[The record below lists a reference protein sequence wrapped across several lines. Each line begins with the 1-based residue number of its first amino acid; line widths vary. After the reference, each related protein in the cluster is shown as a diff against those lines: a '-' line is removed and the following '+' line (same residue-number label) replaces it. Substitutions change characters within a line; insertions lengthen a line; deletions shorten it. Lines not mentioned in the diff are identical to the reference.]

1 MFHTSDLIGF
11 VVQRRNENSF
21 AWHSLTYVSAK
32 FPHPMHTP
40 LFKSFS
46 TINHGSGNYETPCAS
61 PALST
66 TTVSTFTI
74 IREAKRDEMHTL
86 STRSGWQ
93 LRSDAETERT
103 GIKIMWPTPMSF
115 SLSMPPPVGRCV
127 LLIYFPRTSLADRCD
142 DILRSATAWQR
153 RVPRLVILRPAALL

>member
-1 MFHTSDLIGF
+1 
-11 VVQRRNENSF
+11 
-21 AWHSLTYVSAK
+21 
-32 FPHPMHTP
+32 MHTP

-103 GIKIMWPTPMSF
+103 GIKIM
-115 SLSMPPPVGRCV
+115 
-127 LLIYFPRTSLADRCD
+127 
-142 DILRSATAWQR
+142 
-153 RVPRLVILRPAALL
+153 